1 MRPYILRQVLSLN
14 KIYVVG
20 MGNILYTD
28 DGAGVY
34 CVREIKRRGML
45 PSNVTVIEAGTD
57 PDTALYEVENNGYL
71 VVADAVFA
79 DKQPGEILKIPLS
92 EVGQNINIFS
102 MHGIDFMYMLRQA
115 GLNISGVV
123 IGIQPEA
130 IAPGIG
136 LTDIIDKRLS
146 DLASAVE
153 MHINGVYYKNHA

>member
-1 MRPYILRQVLSLN
+1 
-14 KIYVVG
+14 
-20 MGNILYTD
+20 
-28 DGAGVY
+28 
-34 CVREIKRRGML
+34 
-45 PSNVTVIEAGTD
+45 
-57 PDTALYEVENNGYL
+57 
-71 VVADAVFA
+71 
-79 DKQPGEILKIPLS
+79 
-92 EVGQNINIFS
+92 